1 MFRLDGKSAIVTGAG
16 SGIGRE
22 IALVYARQ
30 GAVVWIA
37 DVNMDAAET
46 VAAEIMAEVGE
57 AVAHPLDV
65 TDLGSA
71 RAVVAAVVAA
81 HGRLDILVN
90 NAGIGLVGS
99 VTETEPSDFERLF
112 QVNVHGVYH
121 CTKAAVEQ
129 MTAQEPI
136 GGRIVNI
143 ASVAGQVAVPRRFAY
158 GATKAAVIGMT
169 QSTAMDY
176 VNDNIRCSCIC
187 PGTVETPFVEGYL
200 RTYHAHE
207 LDETRAALHARQPV
221 GRMGRPDDIAPLALY
236 LASDEAAF
244 VTGAAMVID
253 GGWTAR

>member
-1 MFRLDGKSAIVTGAG
+1 MTGAQQ
-16 SGIGRE
+16 GIGKA
-22 IALVYARQ
+22 IALAFGRE
-30 GAVVWIA
+30 GAGVV
-37 DVNMDAAET
+37 VNYLDDAA
-46 VAAEIMAEVGE
+46 AGE
-57 AVAHPLDV
+57 AVAEEVRKSGP
-65 TDLGSA
+65 
-71 RAVVAAVVAA
+71 RAVAVAGSVAQMA
-81 HGRLDILVN
+81 DVRRMVEAGESFGGIDILVN

-99 VTETEPSDFERLF
+99 VTETEPEDFRRLF
-112 QVNVHGVYH
+112 NVNVHGVYH

-129 MTAQEPI
+129 MLAQDPK

-200 RTYHAHE
+200 HKYHAHE
-207 LDETRAALHARQPV
+207 LEETRAALHARQPV
-221 GRMGRPDDIAPLALY
+221 GRMGRPDDIAPLAVY
-236 LASDEAAF
+236 VASDEASF